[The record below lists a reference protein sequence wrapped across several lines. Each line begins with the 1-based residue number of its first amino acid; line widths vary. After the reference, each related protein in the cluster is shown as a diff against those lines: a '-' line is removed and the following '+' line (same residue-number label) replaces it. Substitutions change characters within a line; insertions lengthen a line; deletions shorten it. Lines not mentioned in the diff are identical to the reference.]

1 MGWVDM
7 GEVIVVAG
15 ATGYVGRHVVAALHE
30 RGHRVRALVRSR
42 ERAERPGVAGAPPLL
57 GLVDEW
63 RIVDY
68 TDPATVRDAC
78 AGADR
83 VVSALGV
90 TRQKAS
96 PWDVDFLGN
105 LRLLEDAE
113 RHGLTSFLYVNVVH
127 ADSGTS
133 LTMRSKFAFSQALR
147 RSRVAPQLVNPSGY
161 FSDVGE
167 FLLMAKRGLGFTLG
181 EGSARINPIH
191 GADLA
196 EFIGDHLF
204 GPAGT
209 WDVGGPDI
217 LTYRELEELA
227 FRIAGRRPR
236 ILRLGRRTAAA
247 IQWAADRGSGRAGN
261 LARFFL
267 ESLTLEAVGT
277 PTGTRRLEPYLRTLA

>member
-1 MGWVDM
+1 MSETV
-7 GEVIVVAG
+7 VVAG
-15 ATGYVGRHVVAALHE
+15 ATGYVGRHVVETLHE

-42 ERAERPGVAGAPPLL
+42 ERAERPGTAGAPALL

-63 RIVDY
+63 CIVDY
-68 TDPATVRDAC
+68 ADPASVRNAC

-90 TRQKAS
+90 TRQKTS
-96 PWDVDFLGN
+96 PWDIDFLGN

-181 EGSARINPIH
+181 QGSARINPIH

>member
-1 MGWVDM
+1 M

-30 RGHRVRALVRSR
+30 RGHRVRALGRSR

-133 LTMRSKFAFSQALR
+133 LTMRST
-147 RSRVAPQLVNPSGY
+147 V
-161 FSDVGE
+161 
-167 FLLMAKRGLGFTLG
+167 
-181 EGSARINPIH
+181 H
-191 GADLA
+191 G
-196 EFIGDHLF
+196 
-204 GPAGT
+204 
-209 WDVGGPDI
+209 
-217 LTYRELEELA
+217 
-227 FRIAGRRPR
+227 PR
-236 ILRLGRRTAAA
+236 L
-247 IQWAADRGSGRAGN
+247 
-261 LARFFL
+261 
-267 ESLTLEAVGT
+267 
-277 PTGTRRLEPYLRTLA
+277 